1 METNKEKEK
10 ENPYPKIFFIP
21 PCYFFYFTMS
31 IALCLPH
38 LYALVTLTQ
47 AGIKQLVLYLLATT
61 KEMF

>member
-21 PCYFFYFTMS
+21 RYFFYFTMS